1 MAYRLLFLFIV
12 LGIHSSLAQQ
22 PNFWSRSEL
31 GLHVGQM
38 YYIGELNPYIPYNQ
52 TDNAF
57 GLMYRLNKQTRMS
70 YRINYTY
77 GGLHANDASSSIEQH
92 VNRNL
97 SFQTDI
103 HELSAGIEFYFKTYE
118 LGNKKY
124 SETFYFIL
132 QGGLFYMN
140 PKTNYGGQ
148 LIALRE
154 LGTEGQLGRSQ
165 YNRIQFCIPLGIG
178 YKMSLGKFASL
189 NVDIAIR
196 KTFTDYIDDV
206 GSTSYATLEDFENH
220 GDPSLSYALSNR
232 SIDGSRTERR
242 GNPVTK
248 DWYVYSGI
256 TLAVKLGSGNV
267 CWDFR

>member
-1 MAYRLLFLFIV
+1 MIKFFCCLFLTLCCSVFF
-12 LGIHSSLAQQ
+12 SQQ

-52 TDNAF
+52 SNNAF

-77 GGLHANDASSSIEQH
+77 GGLRADDASSRIDQH

-97 SFQTDI
+97 NFQTNI

-148 LIALRE
+148 LVTLRE

-165 YNRIQFCIPLGIG
+165 YNRIQFCIPMGIG
-178 YKMSLGKFASL
+178 YKTSLGKFASL
-189 NVDIAIR
+189 NIDVAIR

-206 GSTSYATLEDFENH
+206 GAANYTTLEDFANH
-220 GDPSLSYALSNR
+220 NNPDLSYALSNR
-232 SIDGSRTERR
+232 SLDGSRTERR
-242 GNPVTK
+242 GNPATK

-256 TLAVKLGSGNV
+256 TLAFKIGSGNV
-267 CWDFR
+267 CWDFK